1 MAPAAAA
8 PASAEPKKMSDEQGL
23 STPRTGGVI
32 TSAEEYSRSMQTW
45 QQKFNVMTPF
55 TSVSGI
61 APSFGI
67 IASVVRIN
75 PDQLAG
81 EVYSGTTP
89 EGRPA
94 MPFLKGERG
103 KPSEELAIAKI
114 GLRKIAE
121 CGGISTS
128 TQRTDPR
135 TIPHYWEFKATAS
148 YRGLDGSTI
157 TREATFEWDLRDGSD
172 RMKGWPAAMISEQR
186 KNGLRACESRAINAV
201 IRECGCGIKQKYT
214 RAELEKPFLVVRVA
228 FQPDMHDPAIK
239 EMVTRQALGGVHAMY
254 PAAARELPAHD
265 VVDEPAEEPRSVGR
279 GTTSQSAPPPPAVDE
294 PPTPDAV
301 KIAKVEEVSFV
312 YKNGAKTGQ
321 KGIRFVIV
329 DSTGQEFTTFSK
341 THYEDAVRFRTAN
354 EWVEIATETQ
364 GQFVN
369 IIEITKAGSEP
380 QLPGLDG
387 L

>member
-1 MAPAAAA
+1 MT
-8 PASAEPKKMSDEQGL
+8 EDHGL
-23 STPRTGGVI
+23 TTRTPGVI

-45 QQKFNVMTPF
+45 REKFNVMTPF

-75 PDQLAG
+75 PEAAGG

-89 EGRPA
+89 DGRPA
-94 MPFLKGERG
+94 MPFLKGKKGEA
-103 KPSEELAIAKI
+103 SEELAIAKI

-128 TQRTDPR
+128 TTRTDPR

-148 YRGLDGSTI
+148 YRGLDGSTV

-172 RMKGWPAAMISEQR
+172 RMKGWTANQITEGR
-186 KNGLRACESRAINAV
+186 KNGLRACESRAINAA

-228 FQPDMHDPAIK
+228 FQPDMQDPAIK

-254 PAAARELPAHD
+254 PAAGRELPPAD
-265 VVDEPAEEPRSVGR
+265 VVDAEEIAADSPRQVGR
-279 GTTSQSAPPPPAVDE
+279 GSTAATAPAKPAEDLPPVE
-294 PPTPDAV
+294 GAV
-301 KIAKVEEVSFV
+301 KIAKAVEVKPWE
-312 YKNGAKTGQ
+312 
-321 KGIRFVIV
+321 KGGRKGERYLIV
-329 DSTGQEFTTFSK
+329 DSNGVQYSTFDKQHRADADRFFASK
-341 THYEDAVRFRTAN
+341 D
-354 EWVEIATETQ
+354 WVEIITEKNGEFT
-364 GQFVN
+364 N
-369 IIEITKAGSEP
+369 IVEIVKAGSEP
-380 QLPGLDG
+380 NLPGLDEV
-387 L
+387 

>member
-1 MAPAAAA
+1 
-8 PASAEPKKMSDEQGL
+8 MSDEQQGL
-23 STPRTGGVI
+23 STARTGGVI
-32 TSAEEYSRSMQTW
+32 TSAEEYSKSMQTW

-75 PDQLAG
+75 PDQAAG

-94 MPFLKGERG
+94 MPFLKGAKG
-103 KPSEELAIAKI
+103 QPNEELALAKI

-128 TQRTDPR
+128 TVRTDPR
-135 TIPHYWEFKATAS
+135 TIPNYWEFKATAS
-148 YRGLDGSTI
+148 YRGLDGSTV
-157 TREATFEWDLRDGSD
+157 TREATFEWDLREGSD
-172 RMKGWPAAMISEQR
+172 RMKGWTANQVSEGR
-186 KNGLRACESRAINAV
+186 KNGLRACESRAINAA

-265 VVDEPAEEPRSVGR
+265 VVDAGEAEQESPRHVGSGSTASGGQGSPTKPADDL
-279 GTTSQSAPPPPAVDE
+279 PPCEGAVRI
-294 PPTPDAV
+294 V
-301 KIAKVEEVSFV
+301 KIEKKDGVNAQTK
-312 YKNGAKTGQ
+312 KPWT
-321 KGIRFVIV
+321 RFSIV
-329 DSTGQEFTTFSK
+329 DSNGVAHSTFSK
-341 THYEDAVRFRTAN
+341 SHVADAERFMASRD
-354 EWVEIATETQ
+354 WVEIAEETD
-364 GQFVN
+364 GQYTN
-369 IIEITKAGSEP
+369 LLEITKAGTEP
-380 QLPGLDG
+380 HLPGLDEV
-387 L
+387 